1 MPLMFRGCLC
11 FSSSQMVFLNEA
23 KLLFYM
29 ENRLI
34 LNIQILPKFIV
45 ETGGSDYSIFAFFKT
60 RYVYC
65 KIGKNYFLNKKHTL
79 PPYKLNGRSLCKNY
93 VNSNIVFSLKRYKS
107 SSYIY
112 KFQLIDKCWSLFK
125 SLCTNKPGKKCLD
138 SCISNSGTEPDC
150 KKARRR

>member
-1 MPLMFRGCLC
+1 MPLTFRGCPC
-11 FSSSQMVFLNEA
+11 FSPSQMVFLSET
-23 KLLFYM
+23 KILFYM
-29 ENRLI
+29 ENRLT

-93 VNSNIVFSLKRYKS
+93 
-107 SSYIY
+107 
-112 KFQLIDKCWSLFK
+112 
-125 SLCTNKPGKKCLD
+125 
-138 SCISNSGTEPDC
+138 
-150 KKARRR
+150 A

>member
-11 FSSSQMVFLNEA
+11 FSPSQMVFLNEA

-45 ETGGSDYSIFAFFKT
+45 ETGGSDYSIFAFIRT

-65 KIGKNYFLNKKHTL
+65 KSWKYIFFKQKTY
-79 PPYKLNGRSLCKNY
+79 PPPL
-93 VNSNIVFSLKRYKS
+93 
-107 SSYIY
+107 
-112 KFQLIDKCWSLFK
+112 
-125 SLCTNKPGKKCLD
+125 
-138 SCISNSGTEPDC
+138 
-150 KKARRR
+150 